1 VTTHLRVRAPGRPH
15 DSGQSTVEF
24 ALVLPFVMLLLLGLL
39 QAGLLLRDQLVVV
52 GAAREG
58 AREAAVSADLR
69 RIQAV
74 AQRAAPQ
81 LDLAVQVTR
90 GAKRGDTAIVDV
102 RARPT
107 ALPLVGGIVSG
118 RKLSANAV
126 MRVEKAG
133 RAGRE

>member
-1 VTTHLRVRAPGRPH
+1 MVQPSRPPGAPGRGA

-58 AREAAVSADLR
+58 AREAAVTADR
-69 RIQAV
+69 GRIRNA
-74 AQRAAPQ
+74 AQRAAPT

-90 GAKRGDTAIVDV
+90 GAKRGDAARVLV
-102 RARPT
+102 KARPT
-107 ALPLVGGIVSG
+107 GLPLVGGIVSG
-118 RKLSANAV
+118 RTITADAV
-126 MRVEKAG
+126 MRVERSAG
-133 RAGRE
+133 N